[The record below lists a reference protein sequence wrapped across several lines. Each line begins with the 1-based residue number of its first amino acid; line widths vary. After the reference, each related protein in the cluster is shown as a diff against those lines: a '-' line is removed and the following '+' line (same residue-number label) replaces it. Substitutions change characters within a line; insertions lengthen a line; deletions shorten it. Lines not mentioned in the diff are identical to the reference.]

1 MGSAEVAHRILQR
14 FVSRR
19 PSAVA
24 VQANRAPL
32 VSQLVVRLSATPS
45 GGLREAASG
54 TGVRARR
61 HLPCAVSQPVVQP
74 GWIDCSLGILVAVAG
89 PVEPGH
95 SRLPVTRRARPIE
108 ELRLLECVLHRF
120 RGGEGP
126 GTLELRRAEQPFE
139 VHVRG
144 RAAADALGLCGW
156 ARGRLRPLPGA
167 PHWGGSRQR
176 ILRGGRDGRWIC
188 VSVGQAASRGHPL
201 TCRAPRALAPASAAA
216 RHPLACGAVR
226 VPPSCALLAVAV
238 AVVPPSS
245 GPGADG
251 SSS

>member
-61 HLPCAVSQPVVQP
+61 HLACAVSQPVVQP

-176 ILRGGRDGRWIC
+176 ILRGGRDGKVDLRFCRTGC
-188 VSVGQAASRGHPL
+188 VSGSPAHLSRSARARSRLSCRTASLGLR
-201 TCRAPRALAPASAAA
+201 RRPRPALLRP
-216 RHPLACGAVR
+216 ACGCGGGG
-226 VPPSCALLAVAV
+226 PALLR
-238 AVVPPSS
+238 
-245 GPGADG
+245 PGC
-251 SSS
+251 